1 MTDPNR
7 KPLKSVLGV
16 VAVGGIFLAYML
28 GLKACE
34 TKETREFYVAEVG
47 DCVKEEGADSIVEVD
62 CSSHDGQYRVIGK
75 LDHSTGSSDIAR
87 MYACKEFP
95 GTVKYYSRSDSRIG
109 FYTLC
114 LGRK

>member
-7 KPLKSVLGV
+7 TPVKSVLGV
-16 VAVGGIFLAYML
+16 VAAAGIFGAYLL
-28 GLKACE
+28 GLTACE
-34 TKETREFYVAEVG
+34 AKETREFYAAEVG
-47 DCVKEEGADSIVEVD
+47 DCVKEEGEDSVVKVD

-75 LDHSTGSSDIAR
+75 LDHSTGSSDFAR

-95 GTVKYYSRSDSRIG
+95 GTVKYYSRMDSKIG
-109 FYTLC
+109 SYTLC